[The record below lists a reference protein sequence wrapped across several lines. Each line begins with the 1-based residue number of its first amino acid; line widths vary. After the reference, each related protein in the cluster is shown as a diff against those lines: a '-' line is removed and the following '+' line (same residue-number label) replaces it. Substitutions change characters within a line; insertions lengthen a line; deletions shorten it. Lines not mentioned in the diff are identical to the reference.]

1 MEHTLP
7 HQVLTHGDQAA
18 MVELASALVRIPSF
32 KTEETPVAQVL
43 ADFFRPRG
51 YQVDLQ
57 EPELLRALRR
67 YRKQSR
73 GDDAWASV
81 SRWVTPVLAPPWR
94 SHLRGA
100 WPRGTRKASCV

>member
-7 HQVLTHGDQAA
+7 HQTLTHGDQAA
-18 MVELASALVRIPSF
+18 MVELAGALIRIPSF
-32 KTEETPVAQVL
+32 QTEETPVQVL

-67 YRKQSR
+67 YRRQSR
-73 GDDAWASV
+73 GDDAWASM
-81 SRWVTPVLAPPWR
+81 SRWVTPMLTLPWR
-94 SHLRGA
+94 SRLRGA